1 MSQNVKYTEY
11 TIISNTD
18 IPNKKRVAV
27 FKDIEKEIMA
37 DYIQSE
43 LYLCYTRCLGPVII
57 TRETTTKNFHEK
69 VGGFK
74 KQPGTRLR
82 RIAVW
87 DEYNRGLYGF
97 LNYPCKSNG
106 R

>member
-11 TIISNTD
+11 TIISNTN

-27 FKDIEKEIMA
+27 FKDIEKDIML
-37 DYIQSE
+37 DYIKFE
-43 LYLCYTRCLGPVII
+43 LSVCAHRCYGPMII
-57 TRETTTKNFHEK
+57 MRETMTKNFHEK

-74 KQPGTRLR
+74 KQTGTRLR
-82 RIAVW
+82 RIVVW
-87 DEYNRGLYGF
+87 DEYNRGLFGW

>member
-27 FKDIEKEIMA
+27 FQKSEMTQML
-37 DYIQSE
+37 DYIKFE
-43 LYLCYTRCLGPVII
+43 LSVCAHRCYGPMII

-74 KQPGTRLR
+74 KQKESRLR
-82 RIAVW
+82 RIVVW
-87 DEYNRGLYGF
+87 DEYNRGLFGW

>member
-27 FKDIEKEIMA
+27 FQKSEMPQMLDYVISEIH
-37 DYIQSE
+37 
-43 LYLCYTRCLGPVII
+43 LCDVEWRMPVII

-74 KQPGTRLR
+74 KQKESRLR
-82 RIAVW
+82 RIEIW
-87 DEYNRGLYGF
+87 NEGNRGLFGW
-97 LNYPCKSNG
+97 LNYPCKSKN

>member
-11 TIISNTD
+11 TIISNTN

-27 FKDIEKEIMA
+27 FQKSEMTQMLDYVISEIH
-37 DYIQSE
+37 
-43 LYLCYTRCLGPVII
+43 LCDVEWRMPVII

-74 KQPGTRLR
+74 KQSGTRLR
-82 RIAVW
+82 RIVVW
-87 DEYNRGLYGF
+87 DKDNRGLF
-97 LNYPCKSNG
+97 DWLRS

>member
-11 TIISNTD
+11 TIISNTN

-27 FKDIEKEIMA
+27 FKDSEKELMA

-57 TRETTTKNFHEK
+57 TRETTTKNLHD
-69 VGGFK
+69 GFK
-74 KQPGTRLR
+74 KQTGTRLR
-82 RIAVW
+82 RIVVW
-87 DEYNRGLYGF
+87 DEYNRGLSGW
-97 LNYPCKSNG
+97 LNYPCKSDG

>member
-11 TIISNTD
+11 TIISNTN

-27 FKDIEKEIMA
+27 FKDSEKEIMA

-57 TRETTTKNFHEK
+57 TRETTTKNFHD
-69 VGGFK
+69 GFK
-74 KQPGTRLR
+74 KQTGTRLR
-82 RIAVW
+82 RIVVW
-87 DEYNRGLYGF
+87 DKYNRGLSGL

>member
-11 TIISNTD
+11 TIISNTN

-27 FKDIEKEIMA
+27 FKDSEKEIMA

-57 TRETTTKNFHEK
+57 TRETMTKNFHEK

-74 KQPGTRLR
+74 KQPRTRLR
-82 RIAVW
+82 RIVVW
-87 DEYNRGLYGF
+87 DKYNRGLYGF
-97 LNYPCKSNG
+97 LNYHCKSKN